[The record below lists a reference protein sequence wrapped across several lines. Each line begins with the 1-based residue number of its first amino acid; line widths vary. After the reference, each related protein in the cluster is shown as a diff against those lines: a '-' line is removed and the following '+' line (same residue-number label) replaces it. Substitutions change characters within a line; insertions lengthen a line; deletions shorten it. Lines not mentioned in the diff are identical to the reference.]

1 MRKRIPA
8 VLLSF
13 LGTLALSTNAAASTT
28 AAQQPK
34 TMDEVLDRII
44 ANENR
49 LYQNINKY
57 QPLVETYIQ
66 NLKPDKEL
74 GFVPAGDKY
83 FLGRADFSKGV
94 QLVSLSDAQGK
105 GKKIFS
111 SVGNFFSLDTARQ
124 RRYLPYAPRFI
135 QREYRSRAV
144 SRPELR

>member
-8 VLLSF
+8 VFLFF
-13 LGTLALSTNAAASTT
+13 LGPRALSPTAPASAT

-44 ANENR
+44 ANKNR

-94 QLVSLSDAQGK
+94 QLDRKSTRLN
-105 GKKIFS
+105 S
-111 SVGNFFSLDTARQ
+111 SH
-124 RRYLPYAPRFI
+124 
-135 QREYRSRAV
+135 
-144 SRPELR
+144 